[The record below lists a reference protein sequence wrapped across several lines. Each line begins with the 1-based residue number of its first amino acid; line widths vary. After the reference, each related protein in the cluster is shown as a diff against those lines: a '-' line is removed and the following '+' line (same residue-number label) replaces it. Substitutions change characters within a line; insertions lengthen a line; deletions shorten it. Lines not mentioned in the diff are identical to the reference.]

1 MTQAEAKSE
10 RRFLEDWFDVAPGV
24 FAALS
29 FFAGFV
35 AILAVAAPSLPH
47 MRGLDA
53 VERLFAEFPE
63 FSASVGGVA
72 LMGLATGLRR
82 RVDSAWAA
90 ATALFT
96 AGCLYAFFRHDHLPF
111 ALAAC
116 AIAIGLLLS
125 RRAFY
130 RHSRLT
136 QLAPGPRL
144 ALAIAGALAVGVIGA
159 LLWAGGRPG
168 FAEAPWWAL
177 LTDPH
182 LGRPGRSLAIALV
195 AFGGLLANRYFLER
209 PKGAPAPAGDEA
221 LARVETIIAATPDAP
236 PDAQLAFSGDKSFIF
251 AGDAFVMSAK
261 GGSSLIAMLGPIGKH
276 ESWSEALA
284 AFRAEAARLSL
295 RPVVY
300 AAPPEVLPELI
311 DLGFR
316 VEKVGENALID
327 LAAFSLKGSA
337 KQNLRTARRRLV
349 EREGAVFEIAI
360 PPLDEATWRE
370 LEAVSNAWLESHG
383 GREKAFSLGAFD
395 RDYLRRHP
403 IAIVRQNGIVTAFAN
418 LWVNAGRTR
427 AAVDLMRFHP
437 ERAGKGV
444 MDFLLSEAMI
454 WAQTEGM
461 QVFDLGMAPL
471 TGLSETEFA
480 SWFARIGRLV
490 AQYGDPIY
498 SFEGLR
504 TFKDKFDPRWEP
516 RYISAP
522 GAWTLPIVLAEVGI
536 LSNGPRK

>member
-1 MTQAEAKSE
+1 MTPAETKP
-10 RRFLEDWFDVAPGV
+10 RRQFLEDWFDAAPV
-24 FAALS
+24 IFASLS
-29 FFAGFV
+29 FVAGFV

-72 LMGLATGLRR
+72 LMGLATGLLRR
-82 RVDSAWAA
+82 IDTAWAA
-90 ATALFT
+90 ATALFSV
-96 AGCLYAFFRHDHLPF
+96 GCLYAFFRHDHLPF
-111 ALAAC
+111 AIAGG
-116 AIAIGLLLS
+116 AIAIGLWLS

-136 QLAPGPRL
+136 QLAPGPLL
-144 ALAIAGALAVGVIGA
+144 ALAIAGVLAVGVIGA

-168 FAEAPWWAL
+168 FATAPWWAL
-177 LTDPH
+177 LIDPH
-182 LGRPGRSLAIALV
+182 LGRPGRSLAIGLI
-195 AFGGLLANRYFLER
+195 AFAGLMANRYFLER
-209 PKGAPAPAGDEA
+209 AKGVPAPAGDEA
-221 LARVETIIAATPDAP
+221 LARVEQIITATPDAP

-251 AGDAFVMSAK
+251 AEDAFVMSAK
-261 GGSSLIAMLGPIGKH
+261 GGSSLIAMLGPVGKH
-276 ESWSEALA
+276 VHWRAALI
-284 AFRAEAARLSL
+284 AFREEAARLSL

-300 AAPPEVLPELI
+300 AAPPDLLPELI

-327 LAAFSLKGSA
+327 LPAFSLKGSA

-349 EREGAVFEIAI
+349 EREGAVFEVSA
-360 PPLDEATWRE
+360 PPLDEAIWRE
-370 LEAVSNAWLESHG
+370 LEAVSNAWLNSHG

-395 RDYLRRHP
+395 RVYLRRHP
-403 IAIVRQNGIVTAFAN
+403 IAIVRQNGIITAFAN
-418 LWVNAGRTR
+418 VWVNSGGTR

-437 ERAGKGV
+437 EKASKGV
-444 MDFLLSEAMI
+444 MDFLLSEMMI
-454 WAQTEGM
+454 WARDEGM
-461 QVFDLGMAPL
+461 QIFDLGMAPL
-471 TGLSETEFA
+471 TGLSETEYA
-480 SWFARIGRLV
+480 SWFARFGRLV
-490 AQYGDPIY
+490 AQYGDSFY

>member
-1 MTQAEAKSE
+1 MIQTDTKPQ
-10 RRFLEDWFDVAPGV
+10 RRIQDDWFDIAPGI

-29 FFAGFV
+29 FAAGFV

-72 LMGLATGLRR
+72 LMGLATGLLRR
-82 RVDSAWAA
+82 IDSAWAA
-90 ATALFT
+90 ATALFS

-111 ALAAC
+111 AIVGG
-116 AIAIGLLLS
+116 AIAVGLWLS

-136 QLAPGPRL
+136 QLAPGPQL

-182 LGRPGRSLAIALV
+182 LGRPGRSLTIGLA
-195 AFGGLLANRYFLER
+195 AFGGLMANRYFLER
-209 PKGAPAPAGDEA
+209 AKGAPAPAGDEA
-221 LARVETIIAATPDAP
+221 LARVEQIIAATPDAP
-236 PDAQLAFSGDKSFIF
+236 PDAQLAFCGDKSFIF
-251 AGDAFVMSAK
+251 AEDAFVMSAK
-261 GGSSLIAMLGPIGKH
+261 GGSSLISMLGPVGKRAY
-276 ESWSEALA
+276 WRPALI
-284 AFRAEAARLSL
+284 AFREEAARLLL

-300 AAPPEVLPELI
+300 AAPPDLLPELI

-327 LAAFSLKGSA
+327 LPAFSLKGSA

-349 EREGAVFEIAI
+349 EREGAVFEVSA
-360 PPLDEATWRE
+360 PPLDEPIWRE
-370 LEAVSNAWLESHG
+370 LEEVSNAWLEAHG

-395 RDYLRRHP
+395 RAYLRRHP
-403 IAIVRQNGIVTAFAN
+403 IAIVRQNGIITAFAN
-418 LWVNAGRTR
+418 VWVNAGGTR

-437 ERAGKGV
+437 EKASKGV
-444 MDFLLSEAMI
+444 MDFLLSEMLI
-454 WAQTEGM
+454 WARDEGM
-461 QVFDLGMAPL
+461 QIFDLGMAPL

-480 SWFARIGRLV
+480 SFFARIGRLV
-490 AQYGDPIY
+490 AQYGDSFY

-522 GAWTLPIVLAEVGI
+522 GAWTLPIVLAEVGF
-536 LSNGPRK
+536 LSNGPKK

>member
-1 MTQAEAKSE
+1 MQPEVNSQ
-10 RRFLEDWFDVAPGV
+10 RRFLDDWFDVAPGV
-24 FAALS
+24 FAALA
-29 FFAGFV
+29 FAAGFI
-35 AILAVAAPSLPH
+35 AILTVAAPSLPH

-63 FSASVGGVA
+63 FTASVGGVA

-82 RVDSAWAA
+82 RIDSAWAA
-90 ATALFT
+90 ATALFA
-96 AGCLYAFFRHDHLPF
+96 AGCLYAFFRHDHLPL
-111 ALAAC
+111 ALAAGGI
-116 AIAIGLLLS
+116 AIALAAS
-125 RRAFY
+125 RHAFY

-136 QLAPGPRL
+136 RLSPGPRA
-144 ALAIAGALAVGVIGA
+144 ALAIAAALAIGAVGA

-182 LGRPGRSLAIALV
+182 LGRPGRSLSIALA
-195 AFGGLLANRYFLER
+195 AFGGWMANRYFLER
-209 PKGAPAPAGDEA
+209 ARGAPAPAGDEA
-221 LARVETIIAATPDAP
+221 LARVGQIIAATPDAP
-236 PDAQLAFSGDKSFIF
+236 PDAQLAFTGDKSFIF
-251 AGDAFVMSAK
+251 SGEAFVMSAK
-261 GGSSLIAMLGPIGKH
+261 GGASLISMLGPVGKREH
-276 ESWSEALA
+276 WRAALM

-300 AAPPEVLPELI
+300 AAPPELLPDLI

-327 LAAFSLKGSA
+327 LPAFSLKGSA

-349 EREGAVFEIAI
+349 EREGAVFEVSP
-360 PPLDEATWRE
+360 PPLDEAVWAE
-370 LEAVSNAWLESHG
+370 LEAVSNAWLEAHG

-395 RDYLRRHP
+395 RAYLRRHH
-403 IAIVRQNGIVTAFAN
+403 IAIVRQGGAVTAFAN
-418 LWVNAGRTR
+418 LWINAGRTR

-437 ERAGKGV
+437 EKASKGV
-444 MDFLLSEAMI
+444 MDFLLSETMI
-454 WAQTEGM
+454 WARNEGM

-504 TFKDKFDPRWEP
+504 AFKDKFDPRWEP